1 MSQESSNSQKDI
13 AKPAQAL
20 NLRVMKISDFSVKF
34 FFRVFYRI
42 DLIGNIE

>member
-34 FFRVFYRI
+34 FFGFFI
-42 DLIGNIE
+42 ELI